1 MATDKLDEMSD
12 KEVYNFIPTRTG
24 TTSQRLAMRKTT
36 VRPFRLSLPM
46 PRNTEDAEPP
56 PGTLHRANRS
66 TSKRSL
72 TFASSRKASP
82 VSSPADASQ
91 MGLRPA
97 VSSRD
102 DEASPEELAAAAA
115 SAAGSHHT
123 ASLEKSPSSAASKI
137 PKIRSPRSRA
147 SRSDGGTDPKGSW
160 EGSRPSKRRQLT
172 LELPSPISPPAGK
185 SGPAAARQAALMSST
200 PLPGTV
206 PGISRGAT
214 LRSPRKVF
222 FREEDVFS
230 ENNVFPLFSAFVPMR
245 HRRDLQAGS
254 SRSHGS
260 HSPALRE
267 DQPEEPIPAGGE
279 ADQGN
284 GAAGAVEKDSA
295 AESESQEG
303 EARTDVVIND
313 SGLGLGLTILRDTF
327 ADKIAQAKSEA
338 AKEVLR
344 SFQAR
349 AEGDIIK
356 YLDDIRGYRA
366 AVVEIHKEKRKLV
379 RLRKARKA
387 IEDDIADYVAEH
399 NLDVDPYSLGL
410 GEL

>member
-1 MATDKLDEMSD
+1 MSD

-222 FREEDVFS
+222 FR
-230 ENNVFPLFSAFVPMR
+230 
-245 HRRDLQAGS
+245 RDLQAGS